1 MTISDCCPQPIF
13 RPKVGR
19 QPGHGDPASSRRG
32 RPASEASRRGG
43 SRRASHGCYSR
54 PNFTV
59 ETAKGVRRGYRGYRG
74 SEQPKQGRSNI
85 TGRQSDGQVSGR
97 DGVSDSAQP
106 TTRLRFNHDTS
117 GRKSEAYLP
126 PCPVPA
132 VVKVRM
138 KAAILRPPPAGSWDL
153 APAVEKRR
161 GERSKW
167 VHE

>member
-74 SEQPKQGRSNI
+74 SKQPKQGRSNI

-117 GRKSEAYLP
+117 GRKSESSSLPACACRRQGAYEGGDITP
-126 PCPVPA
+126 PTG
-132 VVKVRM
+132 RQ
-138 KAAILRPPPAGSWDL
+138 LGLGSGSRE
-153 APAVEKRR
+153 EKR
-161 GERSKW
+161 GAE
-167 VHE
+167 